1 MIYSLIKWL
10 KYKKGE
16 KKMWK
21 SVLQQWKEVNNK
33 KMENWQKKKKVLHS
47 EKRHHTEEKV
57 TTSGYCTKIKV
68 NNCLCTYTIPVAR
81 QAGPGYAWHNNRF
94 VKTNPVKMLFAC

>member
-1 MIYSLIKWL
+1 VTEVEG
-10 KYKKGE
+10 GE

-33 KMENWQKKKKVLHS
+33 KMENWLKKKKVLHS
-47 EKRHHTEEKV
+47 EKRHPTSEEKV

-68 NNCLCTYTIPVAR
+68 R
-81 QAGPGYAWHNNRF
+81 QWF
-94 VKTNPVKMLFAC
+94 L